1 MRAGGSKR
9 TPAEVVSRILRE
21 QTFYTIPAAGRQIG
35 LTRTPAYLAAA
46 EGVIPTEKYG
56 KRLLVR
62 RAIWDEKVK
71 RLYAAARGSKRR
83 AAPKAAAK
91 VAEIR
96 RRLTHSPEGAR
107 SLFSTC
113 PERAA
118 SLAGRHSGEERRP

>member
-62 RAIWDEKVK
+62 RAIWD
-71 RLYAAARGSKRR
+71 RR
-83 AAPKAAAK
+83 SSGCTPPPVDRSAAP
-91 VAEIR
+91 
-96 RRLTHSPEGAR
+96 LP
-107 SLFSTC
+107 
-113 PERAA
+113 
-118 SLAGRHSGEERRP
+118 RPPPRWPKSVDA